1 MPKLTSLALLFLLI
15 NCSLFAQDIGDPY
28 YDNLTVIRKGVEL
41 HDDEKYK
48 EAIAEYNK
56 IESGDS
62 LYALASYEKALSFYA
77 DSQFV
82 EVIPICDEMAT
93 IPSSYKAGMLI
104 LKANAL
110 DGLKRTD
117 EAIAAYESYK
127 LDYPESYKP
136 YFEMSVC
143 HAVNK
148 EFEKAIPMLLESARL
163 NMFSINTHKNFGI
176 YAAEADQP
184 ALAIMACF
192 FASILSSDNPNLSLG
207 IISNLVEKI
216 GANDYD
222 KTMNVKPEIFEFANE
237 LASLNEIVS
246 SKAALNKTYKSKVKV
261 DYNYTRQ
268 LQVICEKL
276 PASMDSGNWL
286 LDFYVSFYKKMW
298 NDGHFQGMVYQPLTS
313 NSSPKLQ
320 KLAQKNIYK
329 ITAFAKAAAK
339 EIEKKT
345 KSVSYKKMG
354 KEVTGN
360 FHYKNNHVFAIGDID
375 SEEEADGVW
384 EFFSTNSIKVAEG
397 EFKHGKKQG
406 IWKYYSENGI
416 IVKEENFSDGEKSG
430 VEIIYH
436 TNGMRERE
444 LYIVDQKVEGK
455 VKNYYYSGALQSEYE
470 IKSGKLQGDYIVYDN
485 LGAKQRVIPLKDGE
499 ENGLVVGYYSNGN
512 KSFESNYSEGKA
524 IGKATYWYD
533 DGTVSSDGSF
543 EKGQRNGAWKWYHE
557 NGKLKEEG
565 TYDSGDQTG
574 EWKEYNDKGKLES
587 VTFYKSGKLN
597 GISKSYDRYGKLL
610 SEIEYSNGKGKRY
623 AFFDEKGAKIHEAK
637 TTSGKLK
644 VETYNELR
652 QRAAEGE
659 FYGDDR
665 EGEWK
670 YYNLDGSLDYTV
682 VYRKDMLNGE
692 GEFYWPNGK
701 LSKEVYYKDD
711 ELQGYYRRYNEL
723 GTLIEEGYYL
733 DGVKHGPVKKY
744 FNDGKLAE
752 KLFFWKG
759 DQNGVEWNYQHGGE
773 KDKRFVYDMGLI
785 TKADIYNKKD
795 EVVNSCEVEC
805 GTGPY
810 LLTHADKSKAYT
822 VNFKYGEA
830 VDEAISYN
838 TSGAILSKVPMK
850 YGNKHGKAVYY
861 HDNGKVSSEGEYKN
875 GRQEG
880 MWKYY
885 DEDGKL
891 TRETNFFEGDRH
903 GKYNSYYT
911 NGKVETERYYYFD
924 ERDSLFRSFAP
935 DGQLMVQIEYY
946 RGVALNYTYNG
957 KDGKLIAPIEIK
969 NNTGKIVAY
978 YSNGNKSFELNY
990 TYGMWNGPMEQ
1001 YYPDGKLLYRSTY
1014 VFDQNEG
1021 KMEEYF
1027 ANGNKE
1033 TEGEYKLDEE
1043 SGVMKYYHENGKLKR
1058 ETTYDMGV
1066 KHGPEKVYD
1075 KNGKLISEGNYYYG
1089 EYAKK

>member
-1 MPKLTSLALLFLLI
+1 MPKLISLAFFLLL
-15 NCSLFAQDIGDPY
+15 STGYLLAQDIGDPY

-41 HDDEKYK
+41 HDEDKYK

-62 LYALASYEKALSFYA
+62 LYALALYEKAYSYYA

-82 EVIPICDEMAT
+82 EVIVICDEMAAL
-93 IPSSYKAGMLI
+93 PSAFNAEI
-104 LKANAL
+104 LLMKANAL

-117 EAIAAYESYK
+117 EAMAVYEAYK
-127 LDYPESYKP
+127 LDYPQSYSP
-136 YFEMSVC
+136 YFEMSVS

-148 EFEKAIPMLLESARL
+148 EFDKAIPLLLESARM
-163 NMFSINTHKNFGI
+163 NMFSVNTHKNFGI

-192 FASILSSDNPNLSLG
+192 FASILSSDKPELSLS

-222 KTMNVKPEIFEFANE
+222 KTLDVKPELFEFAGE

-276 PASMDSGNWL
+276 PSSMDSGNWL

-298 NDGHFQGMVYQPLTS
+298 NDGHFQGMVYQPLS
-313 NSSPKLQ
+313 SSSSPKLK
-320 KLAQKNIYK
+320 KLAQKNIMK
-329 ITAFAKAAAK
+329 INAFAKAAAA

-345 KSVSYKKMG
+345 KSVTYKKMG

-360 FHYKNNHVFAIGDID
+360 FHYKNNHVVAIGEVD
-375 SEEEADGVW
+375 SEDEAHGMW
-384 EFFSTNSIKVAEG
+384 EFFATNSVKVGEG
-397 EFKHGKKQG
+397 EYNHGKKVG
-406 IWKYYSENGI
+406 LWKYYRENGV

-430 VEIIYH
+430 VEITYH
-436 TNGMRERE
+436 PNGMRERE
-444 LYIVDQKVEGK
+444 LNLVDQKVEGR
-455 VKNYYYSGALQSEYE
+455 VKNYHYSGALKSEYD
-470 IKSGKLQGDYIVYDN
+470 IQSGKLQGNYIMYDN
-485 LGAKQRVIPLKDGE
+485 LGAKQRVVPLKDGE
-499 ENGLVVGYYSNGN
+499 ENGLVVGYYPNGN
-512 KSFESNYSEGKA
+512 KSFESNYTEGKA
-524 IGKATYWYD
+524 VGKAIYWYD
-533 DGTVSSDGSF
+533 DGTISAEGSF
-543 EKGQRNGAWKWYHE
+543 DKGDRNGNWKWYHE
-557 NGKLKEEG
+557 NGKVKEEG

-574 EWKEYNDKGKLES
+574 EWKEYNDKGNLEA
-587 VTFYKSGKLN
+587 VTLYKGGKLN

-623 AFFDEKGAKIHEAK
+623 AFYDEKGTKIHEAK

-652 QRAAEGE
+652 QRGAEGE

-665 EGEWK
+665 EGQWK
-670 YYNLDGSLDYTV
+670 YYNLDGSLDHTV
-682 VYRKDMLNGE
+682 TYRKDMLNGE

-701 LSKEVYYKDD
+701 LAKEVYYKDD
-711 ELQGYYRRYNEL
+711 QLQGYYRKYNQQ
-723 GTLIEEGYYL
+723 GILIEEGYYL
-733 DGVKHGPVKKY
+733 DGQRHGPTKRY
-744 FNDGKLAE
+744 YNDGKLAE

-759 DQNGVEWNYQHGGE
+759 DQNGDEWNYHHGGE

-785 TKADIYNKKD
+785 TKADIYNQKS
-795 EVVNSCEVEC
+795 EVVNSCQVEC

-810 LLTHADKSKAYT
+810 LLTHADKSKEYT

-838 TSGAILSKVPMK
+838 TAGAVLSKVPMK
-850 YGNKHGKAVYY
+850 YGNRHGKATYY
-861 HDNGKVSSEGEYKN
+861 YDNGKVSSEGEYEN

-880 MWKYY
+880 IWKYY
-885 DEDGKL
+885 DDEGKL
-891 TRETNFFEGDRH
+891 SKEINYTEGDRH
-903 GKYNSYYT
+903 GKYTSYHS
-911 NGKVETERYYYFD
+911 NGKVETERYYFFD
-924 ERDSLFRSFAP
+924 ERDSIFRTFAP

-957 KDGKLIAPIEIK
+957 KDGKLVSPIEIK
-969 NNTGKIVAY
+969 NNSGKIVAY
-978 YSNGNKSFELNY
+978 YQNGNKSFELNY
-990 TYGMWNGPMEQ
+990 INGMWNGVMEQ
-1001 YYPDGKLLYRSTY
+1001 YYTDGKLLYRANYS
-1014 VFDQNEG
+1014 FDQNEG
-1021 KMEEYF
+1021 KTEEFF
-1027 ANGNKE
+1027 ANGNKDF
-1033 TEGEYKLDEE
+1033 EGDYKYDEE
-1043 SGVMKYYHENGKLKR
+1043 SGAIKYYHENGKLKR
-1058 ETTYDMGV
+1058 ETTYEMGV

-1089 EYAKK
+1089 EYTKK